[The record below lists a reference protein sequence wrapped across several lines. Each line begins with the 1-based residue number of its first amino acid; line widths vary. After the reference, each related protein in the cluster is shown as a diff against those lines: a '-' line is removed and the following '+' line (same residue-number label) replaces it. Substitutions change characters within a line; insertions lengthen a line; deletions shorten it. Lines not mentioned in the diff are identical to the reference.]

1 MPIISSEAAEGLSA
15 DQVTLTVIDNYLSTT
30 CL

>member
-1 MPIISSEAAEGLSA
+1 MPTIAGDAVDELSV

-30 CL
+30 CR